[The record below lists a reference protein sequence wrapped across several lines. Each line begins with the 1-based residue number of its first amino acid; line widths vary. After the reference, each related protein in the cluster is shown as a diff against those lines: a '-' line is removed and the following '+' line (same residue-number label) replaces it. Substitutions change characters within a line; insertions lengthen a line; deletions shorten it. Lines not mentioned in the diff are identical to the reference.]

1 MPSVIKNNSIQEAD
15 DNEVDV
21 ELQSP
26 SRLVGTHANVIPMTS
41 NNQSARTFYGA
52 RFVNQEMPLVNREAP
67 LVQSLDPESEDGKS
81 FEEQYGSRVGAKYFN
96 EDEGEVVG
104 VNVDKIDI
112 KLPDGTKKTVNLY
125 HNFPF
130 NRKTSITNQAAVKVG
145 DKLKRGQLLASS
157 NYTDANGTQSMGLN
171 ARVALVPYKGFSM
184 DDAIVVSES
193 FAKRMTSE
201 HAYEHDL
208 QKDKDTKFGKS
219 HFASLFPSKFT
230 KEQLEN
236 LDENGMAKPGTV
248 LKKGDPII
256 LATRPK
262 PVYSNVASLGKLGK
276 VFRTIRSDA
285 SEVWEHDY
293 PGVVTDSVDGKKN
306 SKVFTQAQAPLVL
319 GDKIV
324 IRNGAKGIVSKILP
338 DEQIL
343 RGVDGKPFDVLLNP
357 LSLPSRVNTA
367 TLYELAL
374 GKVAAA
380 EGKPIKVPTYTKPG
394 ESRLEYVKNRL
405 KQANLSDTEE
415 VFDPTLH
422 EKLQRPITT
431 GVAYIT
437 KLHHVVESKQS
448 ARGNSGYDQNQQ
460 PLRGGSESGQS
471 KRLGGLET
479 TALMAK
485 GGYATLREGSTL
497 RGQCFDEETEVLTRR
512 GWVKWPDV
520 RYDDELFT
528 KNKGEGGDAW
538 YTRPSQFIKYKYTG
552 DLYGYEGKHVDWLV
566 TPDHNLW
573 GHPCFCSKN
582 KPHRKL
588 RTFTAESAYGKDGS
602 CEAFGHVYQ
611 GSIPASTV
619 LEFLGKDVGATR
631 KTTDIRMTLAD
642 YCEFMGW
649 WLSEG
654 STIVEADG
662 RIRVII
668 SQSKKVNP
676 ENFAQIEA
684 LLHRI
689 GVPTYNYRRVA
700 NYENNHPIAVLGQ
713 DKVGDI
719 TGVRFNSRPLGE
731 HLRQFGSHAWEK
743 RIPDIIFEAPLWCRL
758 AFLDAYIKGDG
769 CQRLSEKVNK
779 NGTTCKST
787 SWYIGTS
794 SKQMIE
800 DLQRLLVISGFGG
813 WVLNGP
819 KAGTLYYK
827 HDHYCITVTKNIQE
841 VSYYK
846 KPAKQYKGHYK
857 CPYDGY
863 VYCAT
868 MPTGLLYVRR
878 NGKAMWSGNCN
889 EEYWR
894 LLRQGYKP
902 AEPGTPYVFEKFR
915 YLLNGAGLNARD
927 LGGGKLRL
935 APMTDKDLDKQN
947 PIEVKNGKLMKPDSL
962 EGIADGLFDPRMV
975 ALDKW
980 GKITLPSKLP
990 NPAFENQIAQM
1001 LGIKTK
1007 DLRSIL
1013 AGDLNLE
1020 DAKASNNGR

>member
-81 FEEQYGSRVGAKYFN
+81 FEEQYGARVGAKYFN
-96 EDEGEVVG
+96 DDEGEVVS
-104 VNVDKIDI
+104 VDADKIGI

-130 NRKTSITNQAAVKVG
+130 NRKTAITNQAAVKVG
-145 DKLKRGQLLASS
+145 DKLKRGQLLAAS
-157 NYTDANGTQSMGLN
+157 NYTDQNGTQSMGLN

-248 LKKGDPII
+248 LQKGDPII

-448 ARGNSGYDQNQQ
+448 ARGNAGYDQNQQ

-497 RGQCFDEETEVLTRR
+497 RGQ
-512 GWVKWPDV
+512 
-520 RYDDELFT
+520 
-528 KNKGEGGDAW
+528 
-538 YTRPSQFIKYKYTG
+538 
-552 DLYGYEGKHVDWLV
+552 
-566 TPDHNLW
+566 
-573 GHPCFCSKN
+573 
-582 KPHRKL
+582 
-588 RTFTAESAYGKDGS
+588 
-602 CEAFGHVYQ
+602 
-611 GSIPASTV
+611 
-619 LEFLGKDVGATR
+619 
-631 KTTDIRMTLAD
+631 
-642 YCEFMGW
+642 
-649 WLSEG
+649 
-654 STIVEADG
+654 
-662 RIRVII
+662 
-668 SQSKKVNP
+668 
-676 ENFAQIEA
+676 ENS
-684 LLHRI
+684 
-689 GVPTYNYRRVA
+689 
-700 NYENNHPIAVLGQ
+700 
-713 DKVGDI
+713 D
-719 TGVRFNSRPLGE
+719 
-731 HLRQFGSHAWEK
+731 
-743 RIPDIIFEAPLWCRL
+743 
-758 AFLDAYIKGDG
+758 
-769 CQRLSEKVNK
+769 
-779 NGTTCKST
+779 
-787 SWYIGTS
+787 
-794 SKQMIE
+794 
-800 DLQRLLVISGFGG
+800 
-813 WVLNGP
+813 
-819 KAGTLYYK
+819 
-827 HDHYCITVTKNIQE
+827 
-841 VSYYK
+841 
-846 KPAKQYKGHYK
+846 
-857 CPYDGY
+857 
-863 VYCAT
+863 
-868 MPTGLLYVRR
+868 
-878 NGKAMWSGNCN
+878 
-889 EEYWR
+889 YWR

-980 GKITLPSKLP
+980 GKISLPSKLP

-1007 DLRSIL
+1007 DLRSVL
-1013 AGDLNLE
+1013 AGDMNLE
-1020 DAKASNNGR
+1020 DARQS

>member
-1 MPSVIKNNSIQEAD
+1 MHACYNTHMPSVIRNNSIQEAD

-81 FEEQYGSRVGAKYFN
+81 FEEQYGARVGAKYFN
-96 EDEGEVVG
+96 DDEGEVVS
-104 VNVDKIDI
+104 VDTDKIGI
-112 KLPDGTKKTVNLY
+112 KLPDGTEKTVNLY

-130 NRKTSITNQAAVKVG
+130 NRKTSITNKATVKVG
-145 DKLKRGQLLASS
+145 DKLKKGQLLASS
-157 NYTDANGTQSMGLN
+157 NYTDKNGTQSMGLN

-219 HFASLFPSKFT
+219 HFSSLFPTKFT

-236 LDENGMAKPGTV
+236 LDENGMVKPGTV

-276 VFRTIRSDA
+276 TFRTIRSDA

-306 SKVFTQAQAPLVL
+306 SKVFVQAQAPLVL

-374 GKVAAA
+374 GKVAAT

-394 ESRLEYVKNRL
+394 ESRLEYVKKML
-405 KQANLSDTEE
+405 EKAKLSDTEE
-415 VFDPTLH
+415 VFDPVLH

-448 ARGNSGYDQNQQ
+448 ARGNAGYDQNQQ

-497 RGQCFDEETEVLTRR
+497 RGQE
-512 GWVKWPDV
+512 
-520 RYDDELFT
+520 
-528 KNKGEGGDAW
+528 N
-538 YTRPSQFIKYKYTG
+538 S
-552 DLYGYEGKHVDWLV
+552 DW
-566 TPDHNLW
+566 
-573 GHPCFCSKN
+573 
-582 KPHRKL
+582 
-588 RTFTAESAYGKDGS
+588 
-602 CEAFGHVYQ
+602 
-611 GSIPASTV
+611 
-619 LEFLGKDVGATR
+619 
-631 KTTDIRMTLAD
+631 
-642 YCEFMGW
+642 
-649 WLSEG
+649 
-654 STIVEADG
+654 
-662 RIRVII
+662 
-668 SQSKKVNP
+668 
-676 ENFAQIEA
+676 
-684 LLHRI
+684 
-689 GVPTYNYRRVA
+689 
-700 NYENNHPIAVLGQ
+700 
-713 DKVGDI
+713 
-719 TGVRFNSRPLGE
+719 
-731 HLRQFGSHAWEK
+731 
-743 RIPDIIFEAPLWCRL
+743 
-758 AFLDAYIKGDG
+758 
-769 CQRLSEKVNK
+769 
-779 NGTTCKST
+779 
-787 SWYIGTS
+787 
-794 SKQMIE
+794 
-800 DLQRLLVISGFGG
+800 
-813 WVLNGP
+813 
-819 KAGTLYYK
+819 
-827 HDHYCITVTKNIQE
+827 
-841 VSYYK
+841 
-846 KPAKQYKGHYK
+846 
-857 CPYDGY
+857 
-863 VYCAT
+863 
-868 MPTGLLYVRR
+868 
-878 NGKAMWSGNCN
+878 
-889 EEYWR
+889 WR

-927 LGGGKLRL
+927 LGKGKLRL
-935 APMTDKDLDKQN
+935 APMTDKDLEQQQ

-1007 DLRSIL
+1007 DLRSII
-1013 AGDLNLE
+1013 AGEMNLE
-1020 DAKASNNGR
+1020 DAQRN